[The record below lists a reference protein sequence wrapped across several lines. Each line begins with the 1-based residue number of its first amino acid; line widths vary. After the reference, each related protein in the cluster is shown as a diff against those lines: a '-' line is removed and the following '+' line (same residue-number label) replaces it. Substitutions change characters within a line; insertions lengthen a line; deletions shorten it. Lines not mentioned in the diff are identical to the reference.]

1 MKPIK
6 KLKKKKRTQAAVH
19 TSHASQTHIPL
30 IVPSSTLQAHTNQPQ
45 TAQST
50 QSHPRSQLQSTQA
63 IPQPSEHQPIPTQV
77 TQTVASSSSHV
88 SGNKI
93 KILPEED
100 GFDRHRLVVGAIAS
114 IIRSKFEEAK
124 PSWKKI
130 TKTHRD
136 TWYDIFKSKFA
147 WSPQYDDIV
156 RRNFEKRGAAKMTQ
170 IMQEV
175 RKDLD
180 RKPHWMGEL
189 EWEQLKAHWES
200 YSYKER
206 SQKNKRNHESIA
218 GASLHTGGS
227 IPHRLHWKRMREETG
242 VDPSLTDFYFRTHRK
257 KDQSWVGPHAKSA
270 YEKFEMKK
278 AELSSQN
285 SENIGDGSQ
294 QPIMP
299 SDIDIWIDSV
309 GEKKGRIFG
318 FGSLSKS
325 VDHGGGRGAQ
335 HAD

>member
-1 MKPIK
+1 MKPVK
-6 KLKKKKRTQAAVH
+6 KLKKKKRTQVAVH

-50 QSHPRSQLQSTQA
+50 QSHPQSTPPRSEPQSTQA
-63 IPQPSEHQPIPTQV
+63 IPQPSEPQPIPTQV
-77 TQTVASSSSHV
+77 TQTAASSSSHV

-93 KILPEED
+93 KILPEDD

-124 PSWKKI
+124 PLWKKI

-156 RRNFEKRGAAKMTQ
+156 RRNFEKRGATKMTQ

-189 EWEQLKAHWES
+189 EWSQLKAHWES

-206 SQKNKRNHESIA
+206 
-218 GASLHTGGS
+218 
-227 IPHRLHWKRMREETG
+227 
-242 VDPSLTDFYFRTHRK
+242 D
-257 KDQSWVGPHAKSA
+257 
-270 YEKFEMKK
+270 
-278 AELSSQN
+278 
-285 SENIGDGSQ
+285 
-294 QPIMP
+294 
-299 SDIDIWIDSV
+299 
-309 GEKKGRIFG
+309 
-318 FGSLSKS
+318 
-325 VDHGGGRGAQ
+325 RG
-335 HAD
+335 